1 MGDIT
6 INNYGPKSV
15 SVGEVRKH
23 GTVRILGRERDVVIN
38 GVPQDHIQ
46 RLYILYLIPP
56 STLLT

>member
-6 INNYGPKSV
+6 INNYGPK
-15 SVGEVRKH
+15 EVRKH

>member
-1 MGDIT
+1 MAQKVLVWRSKKAWDSEDT
-6 INNYGPKSV
+6 WTS
-15 SVGEVRKH
+15 
-23 GTVRILGRERDVVIN
+23 ERDVVIN